1 MHRSLFLNRSEEL
14 NDEKLKRKKKDERAS
29 IFNNKSIEMRSL
41 VKTSAPLSLLLVLAG
56 ALFAPA
62 GATQQTS
69 GGTAAPLQAQK
80 NIEAY
85 LRNLYALGP
94 EVKLRVGPLKE
105 SPVAGM
111 LETNIELTKG
121 EEKENVKFY
130 VSKDGRFLFHG
141 ELSDMTKDPLAEN
154 LAQIR
159 MTDAPAL
166 GDPKAPVTIVE
177 YSDFECPVC
186 RKLHDTLRSILP
198 NYAGKLRVI
207 FKDFP
212 FEQLHP
218 WARTAAI
225 AGRCAYQQKPEAF
238 WKVYDLIY
246 DNQEILSAANAW
258 TKMTDYAGEA
268 GLDAEAFKSCMASQE
283 AAAAVN
289 ASHANGEKLEVNSTP
304 TVFVNG
310 RRMVGAD
317 ANLLQQYINYELAKA
332 STNKSAEKR

>member
-1 MHRSLFLNRSEEL
+1 MKTFVR
-14 NDEKLKRKKKDERAS
+14 
-29 IFNNKSIEMRSL
+29 L
-41 VKTSAPLSLLLVLAG
+41 VTIVAALLVGLTAR
-56 ALFAPA
+56 AQQPA
-62 GATQQTS
+62 GA
-69 GGTAAPLQAQK
+69 AAGASSPAQK

-85 LRNLYALGP
+85 LRNLYAFGP
-94 EVKLRVGPLKE
+94 DVKLLVGPLKE
-105 SPVAGM
+105 SPVEGM
-111 LETNIELTKG
+111 FETSIDVTIG
-121 EEKENVKFY
+121 ENKENAKFY
-130 VSKDGRFLFHG
+130 VSKDGRFLFRG

-159 MTDAPAL
+159 LTDAPAL

-186 RKLHDTLRSILP
+186 RNLHDALRSILP
-198 NYAGKLRVI
+198 KYGAKVRVI

-212 FEQLHP
+212 IEQLHP

-225 AGRCAYQQKPEAF
+225 AGRCAYQQKPETF

-246 DNQEILSAANAW
+246 DNQEIISAANAW
-258 TKMTDYAGEA
+258 GKMVDYASQS
-268 GLDAEAFKSCMASQE
+268 GLDAEAFKSCMASPE
-283 AAAAVN
+283 AGATVN

-317 ANLLQQYINYELAKA
+317 ANLLQQYINYELAKLGV
-332 STNKSAEKR
+332 NKSAEKR